1 MNSCG
6 LSRNWSLVLHHCYS
20 NCVGERTVKGC
31 RKESSNS
38 IRQNRYDIATT
49 LSSNPQTASGRRACG
64 KRRKWQ
70 YAPWS
75 LLSVGESSCRRKNL
89 TSCFRGP
96 HFCRCS
102 YIMCSKG
109 IARSEEAAAGKTEE
123 KKRSLLRTCFTAT
136 WIKHFNLYQDHQ
148 KKSKNYNLL
157 FYMLVV
163 CCENFFSSSL
173 FYSIS
178 QNW

>member
-1 MNSCG
+1 MCELFIINEHFWIKQKLVSGVASLLFKLCG
-6 LSRNWSLVLHHCYS
+6 
-20 NCVGERTVKGC
+20 GQTVKGC
-31 RKESSNS
+31 KKESDNS
-38 IRQNRYDIATT
+38 IRQNRCHVPTS
-49 LSSNPQTASGRRACG
+49 LSSNPEAPSGHRACG

-109 IARSEEAAAGKTEE
+109 IARSKETAVGKTEE
-123 KKRSLLRTCFTAT
+123 KKQLFLRTCVTAT
-136 WIKHFNLYQDHQ
+136 WMKHFNLYEDRLH
-148 KKSKNYNLL
+148 KCKNYNLL
-157 FYMLVV
+157 FCMLVV
-163 CCENFFSSSL
+163 CYEN
-173 FYSIS
+173 
-178 QNW
+178 

>member
-1 MNSCG
+1 MFLFFFGTIQEKCKKNNVNLCVSYSSLMNTFG
-6 LSRNWSLVLHHCYS
+6 LNKNWSLVLHHCYS
-20 NCVGERTVKGC
+20 NCVEDRRWTDAK
-31 RKESSNS
+31 KESDNS
-38 IRQNRYDIATT
+38 IRQNRCHVPTS
-49 LSSNPQTASGRRACG
+49 LSSNPQAPSGHRACG

-109 IARSEEAAAGKTEE
+109 IARSKETAVGKTEE
-123 KKRSLLRTCFTAT
+123 KKRLFHS
-136 WIKHFNLYQDHQ
+136 NL
-148 KKSKNYNLL
+148 NEA
-157 FYMLVV
+157 F
-163 CCENFFSSSL
+163 
-173 FYSIS
+173 
-178 QNW
+178 